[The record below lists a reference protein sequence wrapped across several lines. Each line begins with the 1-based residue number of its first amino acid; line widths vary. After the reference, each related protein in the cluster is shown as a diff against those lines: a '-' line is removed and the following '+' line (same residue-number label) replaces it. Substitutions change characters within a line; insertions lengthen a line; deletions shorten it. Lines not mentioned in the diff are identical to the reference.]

1 MRRGVAILAVLLLG
15 MNIFSSCSE
24 KKDISTLS
32 DLVYNK
38 QNKSN
43 NEVYLLENDVY
54 VPYLVIT
61 DDYKGNALLLRRNVL
76 DEPLRINEY
85 YSYYEDSEIDLFLN
99 STFLEQF
106 SEIANLIKSVDITI
120 ITESSIGVS
129 GDEKTTINR
138 KIFLLSIG
146 ELNIDSVE
154 QEGVSIDFFNE
165 VENRISYTENG
176 SCVSW

>member
-61 DDYKGNALLLRRNVL
+61 DDYKGNDLLLRRNVL

-85 YSYYEDSEIDLFLN
+85 YSYYVDSEIDLFLN

-129 GDEKTTINR
+129 GD
-138 KIFLLSIG
+138 
-146 ELNIDSVE
+146 
-154 QEGVSIDFFNE
+154 
-165 VENRISYTENG
+165 
-176 SCVSW
+176 

>member
-120 ITESSIGVS
+120 ITESSIGV
-129 GDEKTTINR
+129 
-138 KIFLLSIG
+138 
-146 ELNIDSVE
+146 
-154 QEGVSIDFFNE
+154 
-165 VENRISYTENG
+165 
-176 SCVSW
+176 